1 MGTGVRGWAMVL
13 PTSPLMGS
21 APRFEYPKQ
30 GERRPLPRFART
42 HSAPTRLGSCF
53 FRLRALI
60 VCRLAP
66 CAVWSPAGGWWCNP
80 RHWKR
85 NTAVAYGF
93 IGVALAGTFMFSA
106 ANEVRPRSQHGLCAG
121 ELGGP
126 RGGRDRGRRAG
137 PGGGRAP
144 GCALAIASRHTGG
157 LSCRVD
163 APALRRAPGSALRS
177 GDQCRRSSGSR
188 HSRGPV
194 TRKRTTPD

>member
-60 VCRLAP
+60 VCRLTP

-106 ANEVRPRSQHGLCAG
+106 ANEVRSTIAAWALCGGARGPAG
-121 ELGGP
+121 
-126 RGGRDRGRRAG
+126 RAG
-137 PGGGRAP
+137 SGEAGGAREAG
-144 GCALAIASRHTGG
+144 
-157 LSCRVD
+157 
-163 APALRRAPGSALRS
+163 
-177 GDQCRRSSGSR
+177 GSR
-188 HSRGPV
+188 EALSPSPAG
-194 TRKRTTPD
+194 TREGFLVASTRPL